1 MKTKKQD
8 QKNSIKNT
16 TSLASVFKYINAYKY
31 LYLMV
36 IPGLVMVTI
45 FKYLPM
51 YGILMAFKDFSFSK
65 GILGSPWNNLLYFK
79 QLFKSE
85 DFYNVFYNSVLLSVM
100 RIIFSFPA
108 PIILAILLN
117 EVRVKTFK
125 RITQTI
131 IYLPHFVSWVVLTS
145 MLFKLLSAD
154 DGLINLLIKSL
165 GFQSISFLGN
175 PKWFRPIVVFETI
188 WKEAGWNTIIYLAAL
203 TAIDS
208 TLYEAAM
215 VDGANRIRQIWHI
228 TLPGIAATIVVLLIL
243 AVGRAMDNGFEQIF
257 LLQNPINMPVS
268 DVFETYTYRMGLLK
282 GEFSYS
288 TAVGLF
294 KSVVG
299 LILITG
305 SNFVARRL
313 GQEGI

>member
-1 MKTKKQD
+1 MKIRNVVRKINIKKR
-8 QKNSIKNT
+8 IT
-16 TSLASVFKYINAYKY
+16 LFPVLRYININKY

-36 IPGLVMVTI
+36 IPGMTLVVV

-65 GILGSPWNNLLYFK
+65 GIIGSPWNDFLYFR
-79 QLFKSE
+79 QLFTSK
-85 DFYNVFYNSVLLSVM
+85 DFYNVFYNSILLSLL

-117 EVRVKTFK
+117 EVRIKTFK
-125 RITQTI
+125 RIIQTI

-154 DGLINLLIKSL
+154 DGLVNLLIRSI
-165 GFQSISFLGN
+165 GFDSISFLGN
-175 PKWFRPIVVFETI
+175 PVWFRPIVVFETI

-215 VDGANRIRQIWHI
+215 VDGASRIRQIWHI
-228 TLPGIAATIVVLLIL
+228 TLPGIAATIVVLLVL
-243 AVGRAMDNGFEQIF
+243 TVGRAMDNGFEQIF

-305 SNFVARRL
+305 SNFVARRFD
-313 GQEGI
+313 QDGI